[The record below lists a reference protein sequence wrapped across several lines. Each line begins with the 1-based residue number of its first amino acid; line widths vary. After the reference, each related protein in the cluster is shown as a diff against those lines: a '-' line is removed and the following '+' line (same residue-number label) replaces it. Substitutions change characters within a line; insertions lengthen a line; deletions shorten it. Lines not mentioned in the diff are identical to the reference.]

1 MRIDR
6 GGIPVVLRRPPA
18 VPRPDSAKVLGR
30 EARVLAALTGS
41 DVPAPKLYA
50 YCNDAS
56 VIGADFYMMEN
67 IIGWLALGEKT
78 LPEAFRPAEI
88 RRQLPLE
95 LVGGIAKLAKVDY
108 KAVGLEGRSEEH
120 TSELQ
125 SLLRIS
131 YAV

>member
-56 VIGADFYMMEN
+56 VIGADFYIMEN

-78 LPEAFRPAEI
+78 LHEAFLPAEI
-88 RRQLPLE
+88 RRQLPLDS
-95 LVGGIAKLAKVDY
+95 VGSTPKPGKVRQ
-108 KAVGLEGRSEEH
+108 KEEGREG
-120 TSELQ
+120 
-125 SLLRIS
+125 
-131 YAV
+131 YAK